1 MLLKQLVNPSS
12 HLAIMKLNLPLTTAL
27 STVAISSGILLS
39 NIAPSEA
46 VGGCAFSKFKGTN
59 AVNATNPSSLIANKL
74 NFPKLAIAGAGIA
87 AVAGLFAAGMSYK
100 SRLANKADATTGEA
114 SALHPEVP
122 VDTNSADLL
131 FAPKVEDV
139 ASASEKQDLTH
150 VG

>member
-1 MLLKQLVNPSS
+1 
-12 HLAIMKLNLPLTTAL
+12 MKLYLPLATAL
-27 STVAISSGILLS
+27 STVAISSGILLT

-46 VGGCAFSKFKGTN
+46 VGGCAFFKNKGTN
-59 AVNATNPSSLIANKL
+59 AVNADNPNTLVANKL

-100 SRLANKADATTGEA
+100 ARLANKGDATTATTAEA
-114 SALHPEVP
+114 YTVHPEVP

-139 ASASEKQDLTH
+139 TSASDKQDLTH

>member
-1 MLLKQLVNPSS
+1 
-12 HLAIMKLNLPLTTAL
+12 MKLNLPLATAL
-27 STVAISSGILLS
+27 STVAISSGILLA

-46 VGGCAFSKFKGTN
+46 VGGCAFFKNKGTN
-59 AVNATNPSSLIANKL
+59 AVNADSPNTLVANKL
-74 NFPKLAIAGAGIA
+74 PKLAIAGAGIA

-100 SRLANKADATTGEA
+100 ARLANKADATTATTAEA
-114 SALHPEVP
+114 YTVHPEVP

-139 ASASEKQDLTH
+139 TSASDKQDLTH

>member
-1 MLLKQLVNPSS
+1 
-12 HLAIMKLNLPLTTAL
+12 MKLNLSLATAL
-27 STVAISSGILLS
+27 STAAIGSGILLT

-46 VGGCAFSKFKGTN
+46 VGGCAFSKFKNTN
-59 AVNATNPSSLIANKL
+59 TADSTNPSGLIVNKL

-100 SRLANKADATTGEA
+100 SRLAKKVDATSADA
-114 SALHPEVP
+114 SAAHPEVP

-131 FAPKVEDV
+131 FAPKLEDV
-139 ASASEKQDLTH
+139 TSTLDKQDLTQ